1 MRLSVSLL
9 SRHAYEDPRRGVEVM
24 VERTVAARDAGLDA
38 LYLGDHHSVPSGY
51 YQNTP
56 MLGRL
61 LADWPRT
68 AGSLYLLPLWHPV
81 ILAEQVA
88 TLAAIARGRF
98 ILQVALGGG
107 AAQFAALGLKLR
119 DRVMRFE
126 AGLDIV
132 RRLLAGEE
140 VSAGEPFPIDLA
152 RVSPLPDS
160 PVEVWL
166 AGHSPQAL
174 DRAARMADGWVGGPE
189 ASIEQTL
196 VLANGYRV
204 ACAAHK
210 RDPGPVVARVD
221 VHVAGDRAE
230 ADRVRTRAIETG
242 YRGFDPEVLVIGV
255 VGDVVAEL
263 RLLADGGVDE
273 VEVRHIAEDQDD
285 VLASMARLAD
295 VRGALVKA

>member
-9 SRHAYEDPRRGVEVM
+9 SRHAYRDPHRGVEVM
-24 VERTVAARDAGLDA
+24 VDRTVAAREAGLDA
-38 LYLGDHHSVPSGY
+38 LYLGDHHSVSSGY

-81 ILAEQVA
+81 IIAEQVA
-88 TLAAIARGRF
+88 TLAAIARGNF

-107 AAQFAALGLKLR
+107 ADQFAALGVKLR
-119 DRVMRFE
+119 DRVPRFE
-126 AGLDIV
+126 ASLEIV

-140 VSAGEPFPIDLA
+140 VSAGEPFPTHQA
-152 RVSPLPDS
+152 RVSPLPAT

-174 DRAARMADGWVGGPE
+174 DRAARLADGWVGGPDV
-189 ASIEQTL
+189 SIEQTL
-196 VLANGYRV
+196 VLAESYRA
-204 ACAAHK
+204 ACAAHR
-210 RDPGPVVARVD
+210 RDPGMVAARRD

-230 ADRVRTRAIETG
+230 VDRVRTRAIDTG
-242 YRGFDPEVLVIGV
+242 YRGFDPEVLVIGMVGEV
-255 VGDVVAEL
+255 VSEL
-263 RLLADGGVDE
+263 RLLADAGVDE
-273 VEVRHIAEDQDD
+273 VEVRHITEEQDD
-285 VLASMARLAD
+285 ALASMARLAD
-295 VRGALVKA
+295 VRGALLDA